1 MSSGKYL
8 PLVKELFKALKFKFK
23 AKVLSA
29 EEGRVKVEIDVS
41 EELINPFGFLHGGC
55 TATLV
60 DMVTTAA
67 LAATP
72 RGLRGVSVDLNISY
86 LAAAKL
92 GETIVIDA
100 SVLRSGKNLAFTRA
114 DIFRKSDNALIAVG
128 QHTKAFPA
136 K

>member
-1 MSSGKYL
+1 MYFLSCKCLLFNDTSSFSVVL
-8 PLVKELFKALKFKFK
+8 WLLSAIFLAVKVKFKFK

-72 RGLRGVSVDLNISY
+72 RGLRGVSVDLNIS
-86 LAAAKL
+86 
-92 GETIVIDA
+92 
-100 SVLRSGKNLAFTRA
+100 
-114 DIFRKSDNALIAVG
+114 
-128 QHTKAFPA
+128 
-136 K
+136 